1 MHFSTLT
8 VQMFL
13 LLLNFADVGTDAVY
27 DYQNNKWCI
36 YVKGKLE

>member
-13 LLLNFADVGTDAVY
+13 LLLNFVDVGTDAVY
-27 DYQNNKWCI
+27 DYQIINGV
-36 YVKGKLE
+36 YM